1 MAFNRALDKRIEKQ
15 NKQKQK
21 PGKDDGPD
29 DIEIEMDRVRQIS
42 LNKQKSVFDTE
53 GGNCTPGINTAPSI
67 FDKTAVF
74 HVDT

>member
-15 NKQKQK
+15 NMQKRK
-21 PGKDDGPD
+21 LGKDYGPED
-29 DIEIEMDRVRQIS
+29 MELEMERAPQLS